1 MCIFTFQVWWEGGKN
16 RFCVSDAGKS
26 PTLFPADPPTF
37 TSNKFYCLPNRT
49 VTAAWTTSPVQ
60 KVGAS
65 EIHEVSVLNSSLRT
79 CDIHNILCAYDLY
92 IYILWVY
99 IYMCVYN
106 IRWRSVAVTTKLLWF
121 PCGQISFRRNVLL
134 LGKAHVVNDLQ

>member
-1 MCIFTFQVWWEGGKN
+1 MFLGCHLVTCSVVFAHVMSTCDVDSLNVHFTFQVWWEGGKN
-16 RFCVSDAGKS
+16 IFCVSDAGKS

-92 IYILWVY
+92 IYIYTLGIY
-99 IYMCVYN
+99 ICVCIIYDGG
-106 IRWRSVAVTTKLLWF
+106 A
-121 PCGQISFRRNVLL
+121 
-134 LGKAHVVNDLQ
+134 